1 MPDDGTLTT
10 HVTLRVPA
18 DVVEAFDG
26 LARILDRPRSWVMVR
41 ALRRYLE
48 EEAAEIFEHALSGP
62 PGIIPETR
70 RLVVGLYIL
79 SYRIRRGT
87 VEIFAIRHSRQHDAR
102 Q

>member
-1 MPDDGTLTT
+1 MTHAVRFLSRARDGIRRET
-10 HVTLRVPA
+10 
-18 DVVEAFDG
+18 EY
-26 LARILDRPRSWVMVR
+26 LAERRPR
-41 ALRRYLE
+41 AAANFLDAIEQARRQLS
-48 EEAAEIFEHALSGP
+48 EHPLSGP

-102 Q
+102 QPRE

>member
-1 MPDDGTLTT
+1 MT
-10 HVTLRVPA
+10 HAVRFLSRARDWIRRETEYLAERRLRA
-18 DVVEAFDG
+18 AANFLDAIER
-26 LARILDRPRSWVMVR
+26 ARRQLS
-41 ALRRYLE
+41 
-48 EEAAEIFEHALSGP
+48 EHPLSGP

-102 Q
+102 QPRE

>member
-1 MPDDGTLTT
+1 MTHAVRFLSRARDGIRRETEYLPE
-10 HVTLRVPA
+10 R
-18 DVVEAFDG
+18 
-26 LARILDRPRSWVMVR
+26 RPR
-41 ALRRYLE
+41 AAANFLDAIEQARRQLS
-48 EEAAEIFEHALSGP
+48 EHPLSGP

-102 Q
+102 QPPE

>member
-1 MPDDGTLTT
+1 MTHAVRLLSRARDGIRRET
-10 HVTLRVPA
+10 
-18 DVVEAFDG
+18 EY
-26 LARILDRPRSWVMVR
+26 LAERRPR
-41 ALRRYLE
+41 AAANFLDAIEQARRQLS
-48 EEAAEIFEHALSGP
+48 EHPLSGP

-102 Q
+102 QPRE

>member
-1 MPDDGTLTT
+1 MTHAVRFLSRARDGIRRET
-10 HVTLRVPA
+10 
-18 DVVEAFDG
+18 EY
-26 LARILDRPRSWVMVR
+26 LAERRPRAAANFLDAIER
-41 ALRRYLE
+41 ARRQLS
-48 EEAAEIFEHALSGP
+48 EHPLSGP

-102 Q
+102 QPRE